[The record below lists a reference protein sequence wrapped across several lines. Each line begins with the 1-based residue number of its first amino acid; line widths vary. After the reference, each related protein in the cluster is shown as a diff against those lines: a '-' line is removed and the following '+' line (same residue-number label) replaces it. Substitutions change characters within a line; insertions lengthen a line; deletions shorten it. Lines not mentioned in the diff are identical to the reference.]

1 MRNFKR
7 GKDLSPMNK
16 LKELREQ
23 KLDNKGFSLVEL
35 IIVIA
40 IMAVLIGVLAPQ
52 YLKYVEKSRKSAD
65 LDTLDGMISAVE
77 IFSADPA
84 NSIVDGTL
92 TCDADGDISADD
104 AVLKA
109 LKDAGIA
116 KSTATAGDTLTSV
129 KSTTYKHA
137 WTINFDENG
146 VQVNDSDP
154 ASTLAADLG
163 RN

>member
-52 YLKYVEKSRKSAD
+52 YLKYVEKSRISTDKDNVTGIISALQIWGAD
-65 LDTLDGMISAVE
+65 PDATTTFAGGETVTLDNADHAQSAGSVVGDALISAGINTV
-77 IFSADPA
+77 PKLA
-84 NSIVDGTL
+84 NKQTFDKVVITVNVGANGT
-92 TCDADGDISADD
+92 
-104 AVLKA
+104 
-109 LKDAGIA
+109 
-116 KSTATAGDTLTSV
+116 
-129 KSTTYKHA
+129 
-137 WTINFDENG
+137 
-146 VQVNDSDP
+146 VNVTP
-154 ASTLAADLG
+154 VYTKG
-163 RN
+163 GTVVTP